1 MRNESKAVDCW
12 CSHTAVYQQGV
23 VVTDERKADDAD
35 CLKESR
41 LNDRESLLWVAL
53 EFLG

>member
-1 MRNESKAVDCW
+1 MCDQRKAINCGRVHAAVD
-12 CSHTAVYQQGV
+12 QEGV

-41 LNDRESLLWVAL
+41 LDDRESLLWVAL